1 MLTSTFKGKT
11 SLISEVKE
19 ERERIHSTP
28 LPELVSARTHTHQSA
43 SRTNSL
49 LLETMGQAIARL
61 MSIFNKI
68 DARIVMVGLDAA
80 GKTTVLYKLKL
91 NDVVTTIPTIGFNV
105 ERVEY
110 KNLKMTIWDI
120 GGQDRLRPL
129 WRHYYENTNGVI
141 FVVDSCDR
149 TRVKIARDEIAKMMA
164 EPALQGAKLC
174 VFANKQDMPNAL
186 SGSELVDQLEL
197 RNLKTQWFV
206 QPTSAVSGAGLYE
219 GLDWLATVL
228 K

>member
-1 MLTSTFKGKT
+1 MPLRA
-11 SLISEVKE
+11 SLFY
-19 ERERIHSTP
+19 
-28 LPELVSARTHTHQSA
+28 LLLLVFVDQAGSFSRQYTHTRTHISSA
-43 SRTNSL
+43 IV
-49 LLETMGQAIARL
+49 MGQYLARI
-61 MSIFNKI
+61 SAIFNKI

-141 FVVDSCDR
+141 FVVDSCDK
-149 TRVKIARDEIAKMMA
+149 TRMKIAKDEIARMMA
-164 EPALQGAKLC
+164 EPALQSAKLC
-174 VFANKQDMPNAL
+174 VFANKQDMPHAMNA
-186 SGSELVDQLEL
+186 SELVEALEL
-197 RNLKTQWFV
+197 RNLKSQWFV

-219 GLDWLATVL
+219 GLDWLASVL

>member
-1 MLTSTFKGKT
+1 
-11 SLISEVKE
+11 
-19 ERERIHSTP
+19 
-28 LPELVSARTHTHQSA
+28 
-43 SRTNSL
+43 
-49 LLETMGQAIARL
+49 MGQYLARI
-61 MSIFNKI
+61 SNIFNKV

-80 GKTTVLYKLKL
+80 GKTTVLFKLKL
-91 NDVVTTIPTIGFNV
+91 NDVVSTIPTIGFNV
-105 ERVEY
+105 ERLEY

-149 TRVKIARDEIAKMMA
+149 SRVKLARDEISKMMS
-164 EPALQGAKLC
+164 EPALRDSKLC
-174 VFANKQDMPNAL
+174 VFANKQDMPGAL
-186 SGSELVDQLEL
+186 SAAELIEGLEL
-197 RNLKTQWFV
+197 RNLKHQWFV

>member
-1 MLTSTFKGKT
+1 
-11 SLISEVKE
+11 
-19 ERERIHSTP
+19 
-28 LPELVSARTHTHQSA
+28 
-43 SRTNSL
+43 
-49 LLETMGQAIARL
+49 MGQYLARI
-61 MSIFNKI
+61 SQIFTKI

-80 GKTTVLYKLKL
+80 GKTTVLFKLKL
-91 NDVVTTIPTIGFNV
+91 NDVVSTIPTIGFNV
-105 ERVEY
+105 ERLEY

-149 TRVKIARDEIAKMMA
+149 GRVKIARDEISKMMA

-174 VFANKQDMPNAL
+174 VFANKQDMPNSMSA
-186 SGSELVDQLEL
+186 SELIEGLEL
-197 RNLKTQWFV
+197 RNLKHQWYV
-206 QPTSAVSGAGLYE
+206 QPTSAVTGAGLYE
-219 GLDWLATVL
+219 GLDWLASVL

>member
-1 MLTSTFKGKT
+1 
-11 SLISEVKE
+11 
-19 ERERIHSTP
+19 
-28 LPELVSARTHTHQSA
+28 
-43 SRTNSL
+43 
-49 LLETMGQAIARL
+49 MGQYLARI
-61 MSIFNKI
+61 SNIFNKV

-80 GKTTVLYKLKL
+80 GKTTVLFKLKL
-91 NDVVTTIPTIGFNV
+91 NDVVSTIPTIGFNV
-105 ERVEY
+105 ERLEY

-149 TRVKIARDEIAKMMA
+149 LRVKLARDEISKMMS
-164 EPALQGAKLC
+164 EPALRDSKLC
-174 VFANKQDMPNAL
+174 VFANKQDMPGAL
-186 SGSELVDQLEL
+186 TAAELIEGLEL
-197 RNLKTQWFV
+197 RNLKHQWFV

>member
-1 MLTSTFKGKT
+1 
-11 SLISEVKE
+11 
-19 ERERIHSTP
+19 
-28 LPELVSARTHTHQSA
+28 
-43 SRTNSL
+43 
-49 LLETMGQAIARL
+49 MGQYLARIA
-61 MSIFNKI
+61 SIFNKV

-129 WRHYYENTNGVI
+129 WRFYYENTNGVI

-149 TRVKIARDEIAKMMA
+149 VRVKAARDEIAKMMA
-164 EPALQGAKLC
+164 EPALADAKLC
-174 VFANKQDMPNAL
+174 VFANKQDMPTAM
-186 SGSELVDQLEL
+186 GASELVEALEL
-197 RNLKTQWFV
+197 RSLKAQWFL
-206 QPTSAVSGAGLYE
+206 QPTCATTGAGLYE
-219 GLDWLATVL
+219 GLDWLASAL
-228 K
+228 SR

>member
-1 MLTSTFKGKT
+1 
-11 SLISEVKE
+11 
-19 ERERIHSTP
+19 
-28 LPELVSARTHTHQSA
+28 
-43 SRTNSL
+43 
-49 LLETMGQAIARL
+49 

>member
-1 MLTSTFKGKT
+1 
-11 SLISEVKE
+11 
-19 ERERIHSTP
+19 
-28 LPELVSARTHTHQSA
+28 
-43 SRTNSL
+43 
-49 LLETMGQAIARL
+49 MGQYLARI
-61 MSIFNKI
+61 SAIFNKI

-129 WRHYYENTNGVI
+129 WRHYYENTNGII
-141 FVVDSCDR
+141 FVVDSCDKLR
-149 TRVKIARDEIAKMMA
+149 MKTARDEIEKMMA
-164 EPALQGAKLC
+164 EPSLRDAKLC
-174 VFANKQDMPNAL
+174 VYANKQDMPNAL
-186 SGSELVDQLEL
+186 GASELIDALAL
-197 RNLKTQWFV
+197 RNLKQQWFV

-219 GLDWLATVL
+219 GLDWMASVL

>member
-1 MLTSTFKGKT
+1 MGA
-11 SLISEVKE
+11 V
-19 ERERIHSTP
+19 
-28 LPELVSARTHTHQSA
+28 VSAFA
-43 SRTNSL
+43 
-49 LLETMGQAIARL
+49 
-61 MSIFNKI
+61 SIFGKK

-129 WRHYYENTNGVI
+129 WRHYYENTNGII

-149 TRVKIARDEIAKMMA
+149 TRVKIVRDEIAKMMS
-164 EPALQGAKLC
+164 EPALREAKLC

-186 SGSELVDQLEL
+186 SASELVEGLEL
-197 RNLKTQWFV
+197 RNLKSQWFV
-206 QPTSAVSGAGLYE
+206 QPTSAVTGAGLYE
-219 GLDWLATVL
+219 GLDWLASAL